1 MQNSN
6 QGSNKSFMDFL
17 YETNNTKTDEALEK
31 KRWKLMIVDDDLEV
45 HIITRIVLKDFV
57 YENCRLEL
65 LSAYSEKEARALID
79 NNPDIAVILLD
90 VVMEEEDSGL
100 KLIKYIRNDLKNDEV
115 RIILRTGQPG
125 QAPEKKVIYDYDIND
140 YKEKTELTSQ
150 KLYTSI
156 VLSLRAYE
164 SIRTAKINKQG
175 LERVINATKKLFQI
189 SSKAK
194 LSSIVLEQI
203 KYIFGGD
210 CKEQNYN
217 QSIFIAFKDKDEF
230 YIMAGNGRFF
240 EHIGNKVKDVLSSS
254 QYSIIE
260 QMISEGKLLFEG
272 ENIAIHFSKSTEIEC
287 IIYIDGIVEHIGIDH
302 SLMEIFCNSIASSYE
317 NLSLS
322 SKLHDTQKEIIFT
335 LGEMSEARSKDT
347 GFHVKRVAELCKLI
361 AIKYGMDE
369 DEAEVVSLAS
379 AMHDIG
385 KLGIPGHILNKPG
398 KLTEEEFEIMKT
410 HTLIGYEMLKDSD
423 KEIIKIASI
432 IAYTHHEKYDGT
444 GYPNGVKGDNI
455 HIYGRITA
463 VADVFDAL
471 STVRVY
477 KPAWET
483 DKVLEYFKQQRGKH
497 FDPEIVDVLFKNIN
511 EILDIYK
518 KLKGAI

>member
-1 MQNSN
+1 
-6 QGSNKSFMDFL
+6 MDFFN
-17 YETNNTKTDEALEK
+17 ETDDIKTDEAFEQ
-31 KRWKLMIVDDDLEV
+31 KRWKLMIVDDDIEV
-45 HIITRIVLKDFV
+45 HLITRLVLKDFV

-65 LSAYSEKEARALID
+65 LSAHSEKEAKVLID
-79 NNPDIAVILLD
+79 ENPDVAVILLD

-125 QAPEKKVIYDYDIND
+125 QAPEKNVIFDYDIND

-156 VLSLRAYE
+156 VLSLRAFE
-164 SIRTAKINKQG
+164 SIRTAKINRQG
-175 LERVINATKKLFQI
+175 LERVIDATKKLFEI

-194 LSSIVLEQI
+194 LSNIILEQI
-203 KYIFGGD
+203 KHIFVGEFKKQTD
-210 CKEQNYN
+210 N
-217 QSIFIAFKDKDEF
+217 QSIFVAFKDSCEF
-230 YIMAGNGRFF
+230 IITAGNGRFLG
-240 EHIGNKVKDVLSSS
+240 HIGSSVKAVLSTK
-254 QYSIIE
+254 QYSNIE
-260 QMISEGKLLFEG
+260 QMIEEGKLLFE
-272 ENIAIHFSKSTEIEC
+272 EESLIIHFRRNAEIDC
-287 IIYIDGIVEHIGIDH
+287 IIYIEGVYEHIGIDN
-302 SLMEIFCNSIASSYE
+302 SLMEIFCNSIASSYT

-322 SKLHDTQKEIIFT
+322 NKLHDTQKDIIFT
-335 LGEMSEARSKDT
+335 LGEMAEVRSKET

-361 AIKYGMDE
+361 AIKYGMNE
-369 DEAEVVSLAS
+369 EEAEVVSLAS

-385 KLGIPGHILNKPG
+385 KLGIPGQILNKPG
-398 KLTEEEFEIMKT
+398 KLTAEEFEEMKT
-410 HTLIGYEMLKDSD
+410 HTVIGYEMLNGPD

-444 GYPNGVKGDNI
+444 GYPNGIKGENI

-477 KPAWET
+477 KPAWEI
-483 DKVLEYFKQQRGKH
+483 DKVLDYFTEERGKH
-497 FDPEIVDVLFKNIN
+497 FDPKIVDVLFENIN
-511 EILDIYK
+511 EILEIYRK
-518 KLKGAI
+518 FKDVIKP